1 MEKIYYK
8 TTKLQLALF
17 IVTLLVMILGIFTSN
32 LIVLAILCLVVINLF
47 MLHFNFFIDTSNSN
61 LLNKIDFFV
70 QLFTLLLCL
79 IRFVLLTN

>member
-1 MEKIYYK
+1 MEKIHYK
-8 TTKLQLALF
+8 TPKLQLALF
-17 IVTLLVMILGIFTSN
+17 IVTLLVMILGLFTSN